1 MSDLTKL
8 AELIRPND
16 TLRFKLFAQ
25 KVIVQEDAR
34 ITVEVHSLVSTSN
47 SDRKALE
54 QKIRDALN
62 NFIKAD
68 WAFSTIKRGGEA
80 VGYERVT
87 LNASTRIPVSEVYNL
102 EERARQASTEGLSL
116 KLPQINYSIP
126 SARVTETVHELR
138 MQIIEDAKRQIEV
151 IDQATGRSW
160 RIGDI
165 GFGLQDSRSEMRTG
179 KGAYRA
185 SDDAIADLFSES
197 DEAGMTSAERISLV
211 ADVTLRAAC

>member
-8 AELIRPND
+8 AELIRPD
-16 TLRFKLFAQ
+16 DSMRFKLFAQ

-62 NFIKAD
+62 NFIKAE

-116 KLPQINYSIP
+116 KQPQINYSIP
-126 SARVTETVHELR
+126 SARVTETVQELR
-138 MQIIEDAKRQIEV
+138 ISASV
-151 IDQATGRSW
+151 S
-160 RIGDI
+160 RI
-165 GFGLQDSRSEMRTG
+165 
-179 KGAYRA
+179 
-185 SDDAIADLFSES
+185 
-197 DEAGMTSAERISLV
+197 
-211 ADVTLRAAC
+211 AAPR

>member
-1 MSDLTKL
+1 MSDLAKL
-8 AELIRPND
+8 VELIRPDD

-47 SDRKALE
+47 TDRKALE
-54 QKIRDALN
+54 QKIRDALDD
-62 NFIKAD
+62 FIKAD

-116 KLPQINYSIP
+116 KDPQINYSIP
-126 SARVTETVHELR
+126 SARVTQTVQELR
-138 MQIIEDAKRQIEV
+138 MQIVNDAKGQIEV
-151 IDQATGRSW
+151 LNQATGRSW

-165 GFGLQDSRSEMRTG
+165 GFGLQDNKSEYRTG

-197 DEAGMTSAERISLV
+197 DEAGMTSAERITLL
-211 ADVTLRAAC
+211 ADVTLRSTQ